1 MKAKFI
7 NEIQKF
13 ERSGE
18 SLDKLDIGNKEKR
31 EKDKILK
38 ISEANKI
45 LSNYSLGLYCL
56 YIWKSDS
63 DTMKYYQDPKKVL
76 EEYIN
81 LAYETLEEKENYSVR
96 KHLIVYK
103 IDPNQEGI
111 FIDEKD
117 FQGFNGVKILF
128 GLDFEDD
135 KIYYV

>member
-18 SLDKLDIGNKEKR
+18 PLDKLNIGNKEKR

-38 ISEANKI
+38 ISEANEI

-56 YIWKSDS
+56 YIWESDS
-63 DTMKYYQDPKKVL
+63 DIMKYYQDPKKVL

-81 LAYETLEEKENYSVR
+81 LAYETLKEKEVYSVR

-111 FIDEKD
+111 FIDEKN
-117 FQGFNGVKILF
+117 FQGFDGIKILF